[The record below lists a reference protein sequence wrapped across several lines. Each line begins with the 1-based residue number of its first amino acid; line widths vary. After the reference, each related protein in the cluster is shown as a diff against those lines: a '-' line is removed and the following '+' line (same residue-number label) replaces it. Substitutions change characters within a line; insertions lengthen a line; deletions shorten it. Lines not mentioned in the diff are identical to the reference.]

1 MTERLPYWRLSA
13 FYFFYFGLLGT
24 WLPYWSLYL
33 KSLGYSS
40 GEIGIL
46 SALVMVTKVVAPNL
60 WGYLA
65 DRYDCR
71 TRIIRLGALL
81 AVVAFVGV
89 FWRQDFA
96 WLAVG
101 VATYS
106 FFWNAVLSQFDV
118 LTLSHLSGRYARYSL
133 IRVWGSIGFIV
144 AVLAVGAW
152 LDHYPIAHLLL
163 IITGLLT
170 AIWLGSLLVAENP
183 SGLSRGDRSPGS
195 LGRIL
200 RQPAVLAFF
209 ATSFLLQFSHGPYY
223 TFFSIYLEGE
233 GYSTTTT
240 GMLWSLGVLAEVL
253 LFMGMHRLLA
263 RFSLRHI
270 LIVSLA
276 LTALRWWMIAEFV
289 ASTALLIAAQC
300 LHAASFG
307 SAHAAAVETI
317 RRFFT
322 AHHGQGMALY
332 SGLSFGAGGAMGAL
346 FSGYAWDLSAR
357 HCFWVA
363 SAAAVLATWLAWRY
377 FETPATSADGKH
389 RSPSAAGVD

>member
-1 MTERLPYWRLSA
+1 MPYWRLSA
-13 FYFFYFGLLGT
+13 FYFFYFALLGT

-46 SALVMVTKVVAPNL
+46 SALVMVTKVLAPNL

-81 AVVAFVGV
+81 AVIAFGGV
-89 FWRQDFA
+89 YFRQDFY
-96 WLAVG
+96 WLAAVVVG
-101 VATYS
+101 YS

-118 LTLSHLSGRYARYSL
+118 LTLSHLSGQHGRYSL
-133 IRVWGSIGFIV
+133 IRLWGSIGFIA

-152 LDHYPIAHLLL
+152 LDHHPIVHLLY
-163 IITGLLT
+163 IITALLS

-183 SGLSRGDRSPGS
+183 EGLTRGDRSPGS
-195 LGRIL
+195 LMRIL
-200 RQPAVLAFF
+200 KQPAVIAFF

-223 TFFSIYLEGE
+223 TFFSIHLEAQ
-233 GYSTTTT
+233 GYSKSAT
-240 GMLWSLGVLAEVL
+240 GMLWSLGVFAEVL
-253 LFMGMHRLLA
+253 LFMGMHRLLE
-263 RFSLRHI
+263 RFSLRQI
-270 LIVSLA
+270 LIASLA
-276 LTALRWWMIAEFV
+276 LTALRWWLIAEFV
-289 ASTALLIAAQC
+289 ESVVILVFAQC

-332 SGLSFGAGGAMGAL
+332 SGLSFGAGGALGAVL
-346 FSGYAWDLSAR
+346 SGYAWDISPAQ
-357 HCFWVA
+357 CFWVA
-363 SAAAVLATWLAWRY
+363 SGAAALAAIIAWRY
-377 FETPATSADGKH
+377 FETPDTP
-389 RSPSAAGVD
+389 R

>member
-1 MTERLPYWRLSA
+1 MAQAVPYWRLSA
-13 FYFFYFGLLGT
+13 FYFFYFALLGT

-46 SALVMVTKVVAPNL
+46 SALVMVTKVLAPNL

-81 AVVAFVGV
+81 AVIAFGGV
-89 FWRQDFA
+89 YFRQDFY
-96 WLAVG
+96 WLAAVVVG
-101 VATYS
+101 YS

-118 LTLSHLSGRYARYSL
+118 LTLSHLSGQHGRYSL
-133 IRVWGSIGFIV
+133 IRLWGSIGFIA

-152 LDHYPIAHLLL
+152 LDHHPIVHLLY
-163 IITGLLT
+163 IMTALLS

-183 SGLSRGDRSPGS
+183 EGLTRGDRSPGS
-195 LGRIL
+195 LMRIL
-200 RQPAVLAFF
+200 KQPAVIAFF

-223 TFFSIYLEGE
+223 TFFSIHLEAQ
-233 GYSTTTT
+233 GYSKSAT
-240 GMLWSLGVLAEVL
+240 GMLWSLGVFAEVL
-253 LFMGMHRLLA
+253 LFMGMHRLLE
-263 RFSLRHI
+263 RFSLRQI
-270 LIVSLA
+270 LIASLA
-276 LTALRWWMIAEFV
+276 LTALRWWLIAEFV
-289 ASTALLIAAQC
+289 ESVAILVFAQC

-332 SGLSFGAGGAMGAL
+332 SGLSFGAGGALGAVL
-346 FSGYAWDLSAR
+346 SGYAWDISPAQ
-357 HCFWVA
+357 CFWVA
-363 SAAAVLATWLAWRY
+363 SGAAALAAIIAWRY
-377 FETPATSADGKH
+377 FETPDTP
-389 RSPSAAGVD
+389 R

>member
-1 MTERLPYWRLSA
+1 MAQAVPYWRLSA
-13 FYFFYFGLLGT
+13 FYFFYFALLGT

-46 SALVMVTKVVAPNL
+46 SALVMVTKVLAPNL

-81 AVVAFVGV
+81 AVIAFGV
-89 FWRQDFA
+89 VYFRQDFY
-96 WLAVG
+96 WLAAVVVG
-101 VATYS
+101 YS

-118 LTLSHLSGRYARYSL
+118 LTLSHLSGQHGRYSL
-133 IRVWGSIGFIV
+133 IRLWGSIGFIA

-152 LDHYPIAHLLL
+152 LDHHPIVHLLY
-163 IITGLLT
+163 IITALLS

-183 SGLSRGDRSPGS
+183 EGLTRGDRSPGS
-195 LGRIL
+195 LMRIL
-200 RQPAVLAFF
+200 KQPAVIAFF

-223 TFFSIYLEGE
+223 TFFSIHLEAQ
-233 GYSTTTT
+233 GYSKSAT
-240 GMLWSLGVLAEVL
+240 GMLWSLGVFAEVL
-253 LFMGMHRLLA
+253 LFMGMHRLLE
-263 RFSLRHI
+263 RFSLRQI
-270 LIVSLA
+270 LIASLA
-276 LTALRWWMIAEFV
+276 LTALRWWLIAEFV
-289 ASTALLIAAQC
+289 ESVVILVFAQC

-332 SGLSFGAGGAMGAL
+332 SGLSFGAGGALGAVL
-346 FSGYAWDLSAR
+346 SGYAWDISPAQ
-357 HCFWVA
+357 CFWVA
-363 SAAAVLATWLAWRY
+363 SGAAALAAIIAWRY
-377 FETPATSADGKH
+377 FETPDTP
-389 RSPSAAGVD
+389 R

>member
-1 MTERLPYWRLSA
+1 MAQAVPYWRLSA
-13 FYFFYFGLLGT
+13 FYFFYFALLGT

-46 SALVMVTKVVAPNL
+46 SALVMVTKVLAPNL

-81 AVVAFVGV
+81 AVIAFGGV
-89 FWRQDFA
+89 YFRQDFY
-96 WLAVG
+96 WLAAVVVG
-101 VATYS
+101 YS

-118 LTLSHLSGRYARYSL
+118 LTLSHLSGQHGRYSL
-133 IRVWGSIGFIV
+133 IRLWGSIGFIA

-152 LDHYPIAHLLL
+152 LDHHPIVHLLY
-163 IITGLLT
+163 IITALLS
-170 AIWLGSLLVAENP
+170 AIWLGSLLVAEN
-183 SGLSRGDRSPGS
+183 SEGLTRGDRSPGS
-195 LGRIL
+195 LMRIL
-200 RQPAVLAFF
+200 KQPAVIAFF

-223 TFFSIYLEGE
+223 TFFSIHLETQ
-233 GYSTTTT
+233 GYSKSAT
-240 GMLWSLGVLAEVL
+240 GMLWSLGVFAEVL
-253 LFMGMHRLLA
+253 LFMGMHRLLEH
-263 RFSLRHI
+263 FSLRQI
-270 LIVSLA
+270 LIASLA
-276 LTALRWWMIAEFV
+276 LTALRWWLIAEFV
-289 ASTALLIAAQC
+289 ETVAILVFAQC

-332 SGLSFGAGGAMGAL
+332 SGLSFGAGGALGAVL
-346 FSGYAWDLSAR
+346 SGYAWDISPAQ
-357 HCFWVA
+357 CFWVA
-363 SAAAVLATWLAWRY
+363 SGAAALAAIIAWRY
-377 FETPATSADGKH
+377 FETPDTP
-389 RSPSAAGVD
+389 R

>member
-1 MTERLPYWRLSA
+1 MAQAVPYWRLSA
-13 FYFFYFGLLGT
+13 FYFFYFALLGT

-46 SALVMVTKVVAPNL
+46 SALVMVTKVLAPNL

-81 AVVAFVGV
+81 AVIAFGGV
-89 FWRQDFA
+89 YFRQDFY
-96 WLAVG
+96 WLAAVVVG
-101 VATYS
+101 YS

-118 LTLSHLSGRYARYSL
+118 LTLSHLSGQHGRYSL
-133 IRVWGSIGFIV
+133 IRLWGSIGFIA

-152 LDHYPIAHLLL
+152 LDHHPIVHLLY
-163 IITGLLT
+163 IITALLS
-170 AIWLGSLLVAENP
+170 AIWLGSLLVAEN
-183 SGLSRGDRSPGS
+183 SEGLTRGDRSPGS
-195 LGRIL
+195 LMRIL
-200 RQPAVLAFF
+200 KQPAVIAFF

-223 TFFSIYLEGE
+223 TFFSIHLETQ
-233 GYSTTTT
+233 GYSKSAT
-240 GMLWSLGVLAEVL
+240 GMLWSLGVFAEVL
-253 LFMGMHRLLA
+253 LFMGMHRLLEH
-263 RFSLRHI
+263 FSLRQI
-270 LIVSLA
+270 LIASLA
-276 LTALRWWMIAEFV
+276 LTALRWWLIAEFV
-289 ASTALLIAAQC
+289 ESVAILVFAQC

-332 SGLSFGAGGAMGAL
+332 SGLSFGAGGALGAVL
-346 FSGYAWDLSAR
+346 SGYAWDISPAQ
-357 HCFWVA
+357 CFWVA
-363 SAAAVLATWLAWRY
+363 SGAAALAAIIAWRY
-377 FETPATSADGKH
+377 FETPDTP
-389 RSPSAAGVD
+389 R

>member
-1 MTERLPYWRLSA
+1 MAQAVPYWRLSA
-13 FYFFYFGLLGT
+13 FYFFYFALLGT

-46 SALVMVTKVVAPNL
+46 SALVMVTKVLAPNL

-81 AVVAFVGV
+81 AVIAFGGV
-89 FWRQDFA
+89 YFRQDFY
-96 WLAVG
+96 WLAAVVVG
-101 VATYS
+101 YS

-118 LTLSHLSGRYARYSL
+118 LTLSHLSGQHGRYSL
-133 IRVWGSIGFIV
+133 IRLWGSIGFIA

-152 LDHYPIAHLLL
+152 LDHHPIVHLLY
-163 IITGLLT
+163 IITALLS

-183 SGLSRGDRSPGS
+183 EGLTRGDRSPGS
-195 LGRIL
+195 LMRIL
-200 RQPAVLAFF
+200 KQPAVIAFF

-223 TFFSIYLEGE
+223 TFFSIHLEAQ
-233 GYSTTTT
+233 GYSKSAT
-240 GMLWSLGVLAEVL
+240 GMLWSLGVFAEML
-253 LFMGMHRLLA
+253 LFMGMHRLLE
-263 RFSLRHI
+263 RFSLRQI
-270 LIVSLA
+270 LIASLA
-276 LTALRWWMIAEFV
+276 LTALRWWLIAEFV
-289 ASTALLIAAQC
+289 ESVAILVFAQC

-332 SGLSFGAGGAMGAL
+332 SGLSFGAGGALGAVL
-346 FSGYAWDLSAR
+346 SGYAWDISPAQ
-357 HCFWVA
+357 CFWVA
-363 SAAAVLATWLAWRY
+363 SGAAALAAIIAWRY
-377 FETPATSADGKH
+377 FETPDTP
-389 RSPSAAGVD
+389 R

>member
-1 MTERLPYWRLSA
+1 MAQAVPYWRLSA
-13 FYFFYFGLLGT
+13 FYFFYFALLGT

-46 SALVMVTKVVAPNL
+46 SALVMVTKVLAPNL

-81 AVVAFVGV
+81 AVIAFGGV
-89 FWRQDFA
+89 YFRQDFY
-96 WLAVG
+96 WLAAVVVG
-101 VATYS
+101 YS

-118 LTLSHLSGRYARYSL
+118 LTLSHLSGQHGRYSL
-133 IRVWGSIGFIV
+133 IRLWGSIGFIA

-152 LDHYPIAHLLL
+152 LDHHPIVHLLY
-163 IITGLLT
+163 IITALLS

-183 SGLSRGDRSPGS
+183 EGLTRGDRSPGS
-195 LGRIL
+195 LMRIL
-200 RQPAVLAFF
+200 KQPAVIAFF

-223 TFFSIYLEGE
+223 TFFSIHLEAQ
-233 GYSTTTT
+233 GYSKSAT
-240 GMLWSLGVLAEVL
+240 GMLWSLGVFAEVL
-253 LFMGMHRLLA
+253 LFMGMHRLLE
-263 RFSLRHI
+263 RFSLRQI
-270 LIVSLA
+270 LIASLA
-276 LTALRWWMIAEFV
+276 LTALRWWLIAEFV
-289 ASTALLIAAQC
+289 ESVAILVFAQC

-332 SGLSFGAGGAMGAL
+332 SGLSFGAGGALGAVL
-346 FSGYAWDLSAR
+346 SGYAWDISPAQ
-357 HCFWVA
+357 CFWVA
-363 SAAAVLATWLAWRY
+363 SGAAALAAIIAWRY
-377 FETPATSADGKH
+377 FETPDTP
-389 RSPSAAGVD
+389 R

>member
-1 MTERLPYWRLSA
+1 MAQAVPYWRLSA
-13 FYFFYFGLLGT
+13 FYFFYFALLGT

-46 SALVMVTKVVAPNL
+46 SALVMVTKVLAPNL

-81 AVVAFVGV
+81 AVIAFGGV
-89 FWRQDFA
+89 YFRQDFY
-96 WLAVG
+96 WLAAVVVG
-101 VATYS
+101 YS

-118 LTLSHLSGRYARYSL
+118 LTLSHLSGQHGRYSL
-133 IRVWGSIGFIV
+133 IRLWGSIGFIA

-152 LDHYPIAHLLL
+152 LDHHPIVHLLC
-163 IITGLLT
+163 IITALLS
-170 AIWLGSLLVAENP
+170 AIWLGSLVVAENP
-183 SGLSRGDRSPGS
+183 EGLTRGDRSPGS
-195 LGRIL
+195 LMRIL
-200 RQPAVLAFF
+200 KQPAVIAFF

-223 TFFSIYLEGE
+223 TFFSIHLEAQ
-233 GYSTTTT
+233 GYSKSAT
-240 GMLWSLGVLAEVL
+240 GMLWSLGVFAEVL
-253 LFMGMHRLLA
+253 LFMGMHRLLE
-263 RFSLRHI
+263 RFSLRQI
-270 LIVSLA
+270 LIASLA
-276 LTALRWWMIAEFV
+276 LTALRWWLIAEFV
-289 ASTALLIAAQC
+289 ESVAILVFAQC

-332 SGLSFGAGGAMGAL
+332 SGLSFGAGGALGAVL
-346 FSGYAWDLSAR
+346 SGYAWDISPAQ
-357 HCFWVA
+357 CFWVA
-363 SAAAVLATWLAWRY
+363 SGAAALAAIIAWRY
-377 FETPATSADGKH
+377 FETPDTP
-389 RSPSAAGVD
+389 R

>member
-1 MTERLPYWRLSA
+1 MAQAVPYWRLSA
-13 FYFFYFGLLGT
+13 FYFFYFALLGT

-46 SALVMVTKVVAPNL
+46 SALVMVTKVLAPNL

-81 AVVAFVGV
+81 AVIAFGGV
-89 FWRQDFA
+89 YFRQDFY
-96 WLAVG
+96 WLAAVVVG
-101 VATYS
+101 YS

-118 LTLSHLSGRYARYSL
+118 LTLSHLSGQHGRYSL
-133 IRVWGSIGFIV
+133 IRLWGSIGFIA

-152 LDHYPIAHLLL
+152 LDHHPIVHLLY
-163 IITGLLT
+163 IITALLS

-183 SGLSRGDRSPGS
+183 EGLTRGDRSPGS
-195 LGRIL
+195 LMRIL
-200 RQPAVLAFF
+200 KQPAVIAFF

-223 TFFSIYLEGE
+223 TFFSIHLEAQ
-233 GYSTTTT
+233 GYSKSAT
-240 GMLWSLGVLAEVL
+240 GMLWSLGVFAEVL
-253 LFMGMHRLLA
+253 LFMGMHRLLEH
-263 RFSLRHI
+263 FSLRQI
-270 LIVSLA
+270 LIASLA
-276 LTALRWWMIAEFV
+276 LTALRWWLIAEFV
-289 ASTALLIAAQC
+289 ESVAILVFAQC

-332 SGLSFGAGGAMGAL
+332 SGLSFGAGGALGAVL
-346 FSGYAWDLSAR
+346 SGYAWDISPAQ
-357 HCFWVA
+357 CFWVA
-363 SAAAVLATWLAWRY
+363 SGAAALAAIIAWRY
-377 FETPATSADGKH
+377 FETPDTP
-389 RSPSAAGVD
+389 R

>member
-1 MTERLPYWRLSA
+1 MAQAVPYWRLSA
-13 FYFFYFGLLGT
+13 FYFFYFALLGT

-46 SALVMVTKVVAPNL
+46 SALVMVTKVLAPNL

-81 AVVAFVGV
+81 AVIAFGGV
-89 FWRQDFA
+89 YFRQDFY
-96 WLAVG
+96 WLAAVVVG
-101 VATYS
+101 YS

-118 LTLSHLSGRYARYSL
+118 LTLSHLSGQHGRYSL
-133 IRVWGSIGFIV
+133 IRLWGSIGFIA

-152 LDHYPIAHLLL
+152 LDHHPIVHLLY
-163 IITGLLT
+163 IITALLS

-183 SGLSRGDRSPGS
+183 EGLTRGDRSPGS
-195 LGRIL
+195 LMRIL
-200 RQPAVLAFF
+200 KQPAVIAFF
-209 ATSFLLQFSHGPYY
+209 VTSFLLQFSHGPYY
-223 TFFSIYLEGE
+223 TFFSIHLETQ
-233 GYSTTTT
+233 GYSKSAT
-240 GMLWSLGVLAEVL
+240 GMLWSLGVFAEVL
-253 LFMGMHRLLA
+253 LFMGMHRLLEH
-263 RFSLRHI
+263 FSLRQI
-270 LIVSLA
+270 LIASLA
-276 LTALRWWMIAEFV
+276 LTALRWWLIAEFV
-289 ASTALLIAAQC
+289 ESVAILVFAQC

-332 SGLSFGAGGAMGAL
+332 SGLSFGAGGALGAVL
-346 FSGYAWDLSAR
+346 SGYAWDISPAQ
-357 HCFWVA
+357 CFWVA
-363 SAAAVLATWLAWRY
+363 SGAAALAAIIAWRY
-377 FETPATSADGKH
+377 FETPDTP
-389 RSPSAAGVD
+389 R

>member
-1 MTERLPYWRLSA
+1 MAQAVPYWRLSA
-13 FYFFYFGLLGT
+13 FYFFYFALLGT

-46 SALVMVTKVVAPNL
+46 SALVMVTKVLAPNL

-81 AVVAFVGV
+81 AVIAFGGV
-89 FWRQDFA
+89 YFRQDFY
-96 WLAVG
+96 WLAAVVVG
-101 VATYS
+101 YS

-118 LTLSHLSGRYARYSL
+118 LTLSHLSGQHGRYSL
-133 IRVWGSIGFIV
+133 IRLWGSIGFIA

-152 LDHYPIAHLLL
+152 LDHHPIVHLLY
-163 IITGLLT
+163 IITALLS

-183 SGLSRGDRSPGS
+183 EGLTWGDRSPGS
-195 LGRIL
+195 LMRIL
-200 RQPAVLAFF
+200 KQPAVIAFF

-223 TFFSIYLEGE
+223 TFFSIHLEAQ
-233 GYSTTTT
+233 GYSKSAT
-240 GMLWSLGVLAEVL
+240 GMLWSLGVFAEVL
-253 LFMGMHRLLA
+253 LFMGMHRLLE
-263 RFSLRHI
+263 RFSLRQI
-270 LIVSLA
+270 LIASLA
-276 LTALRWWMIAEFV
+276 LTALRWWLIAEFV
-289 ASTALLIAAQC
+289 ESVAILVFAQC

-332 SGLSFGAGGAMGAL
+332 SGLSFGAGGALGAVL
-346 FSGYAWDLSAR
+346 SGYAWDISPAQ
-357 HCFWVA
+357 CFWVA
-363 SAAAVLATWLAWRY
+363 SGAAALAAIIAWRY
-377 FETPATSADGKH
+377 FETPDTP
-389 RSPSAAGVD
+389 R

>member
-1 MTERLPYWRLSA
+1 MAQAVPYWRLSA
-13 FYFFYFGLLGT
+13 FYFFYFALLGT

-46 SALVMVTKVVAPNL
+46 SALVMVTKVLAPNL

-81 AVVAFVGV
+81 AVIAFGGV
-89 FWRQDFA
+89 YFRQDFY
-96 WLAVG
+96 WLAAVVVG
-101 VATYS
+101 YS

-118 LTLSHLSGRYARYSL
+118 LTLSHLSGQHGRYSL
-133 IRVWGSIGFIV
+133 IRLWGSIGFIA

-152 LDHYPIAHLLL
+152 LDHHPIVHLLY
-163 IITGLLT
+163 IITALLS

-183 SGLSRGDRSPGS
+183 EGLTRGDRSPGS
-195 LGRIL
+195 LMRIL
-200 RQPAVLAFF
+200 KQPAVIAFF

-223 TFFSIYLEGE
+223 TFFSIHLETQ
-233 GYSTTTT
+233 GYSKSAT
-240 GMLWSLGVLAEVL
+240 GMLWSLGVFAEVL
-253 LFMGMHRLLA
+253 LFMGMHRLLEH
-263 RFSLRHI
+263 FSLRQI
-270 LIVSLA
+270 LIASLA
-276 LTALRWWMIAEFV
+276 LTALRWWLIAEFV
-289 ASTALLIAAQC
+289 ESVTILVFAQC

-332 SGLSFGAGGAMGAL
+332 SGLSFGAGGALGAVL
-346 FSGYAWDLSAR
+346 SGYAWDISPAQ
-357 HCFWVA
+357 CFWVA
-363 SAAAVLATWLAWRY
+363 SGAAALAAVIAWRY
-377 FETPATSADGKH
+377 FETPDTP
-389 RSPSAAGVD
+389 R

>member
-1 MTERLPYWRLSA
+1 MAQAVPYWRLSA
-13 FYFFYFGLLGT
+13 FYFFYFALLGT

-46 SALVMVTKVVAPNL
+46 SALVMVTKVLAPNL

-81 AVVAFVGV
+81 AVIAFGGV
-89 FWRQDFA
+89 YFRQDFY
-96 WLAVG
+96 WLAAVVVG
-101 VATYS
+101 YS

-118 LTLSHLSGRYARYSL
+118 LTLSHLSGQHGRYSL
-133 IRVWGSIGFIV
+133 IRLWGSIGFIA

-152 LDHYPIAHLLL
+152 LDHHPIVHLLY
-163 IITGLLT
+163 IITALLS

-183 SGLSRGDRSPGS
+183 EGLTRGDRSPGS
-195 LGRIL
+195 LMRIL
-200 RQPAVLAFF
+200 KQPAVIAFF

-223 TFFSIYLEGE
+223 TFFSIHLEAQ
-233 GYSTTTT
+233 GYSKSAT
-240 GMLWSLGVLAEVL
+240 GMLWSLGVFAEVL
-253 LFMGMHRLLA
+253 LFMGMHRLLE
-263 RFSLRHI
+263 RFSLRQI
-270 LIVSLA
+270 LIASLA
-276 LTALRWWMIAEFV
+276 LTALRWWLIAEFV
-289 ASTALLIAAQC
+289 ESVAILVFAQC

-332 SGLSFGAGGAMGAL
+332 SGLSFGAGGALGAVL
-346 FSGYAWDLSAR
+346 SGYAWDISPTQ
-357 HCFWVA
+357 CFWVA
-363 SAAAVLATWLAWRY
+363 SGAAALAAIIAWRY
-377 FETPATSADGKH
+377 FETPDTP
-389 RSPSAAGVD
+389 R

>member
-1 MTERLPYWRLSA
+1 MGQALPYWRLSA
-13 FYFFYFGLLGT
+13 FYFFYFALLGT

-46 SALVMVTKVVAPNL
+46 ASLVMVTKVLAPNL

-81 AVVAFVGV
+81 AVVAFCGV
-89 FWRQDFA
+89 YLRQDFY
-96 WLAVG
+96 WLAAVVVG
-101 VATYS
+101 YS

-118 LTLSHLSGRYARYSL
+118 LTLSHLSGQHGRYSL
-133 IRVWGSIGFIV
+133 IRLWGSVGFIA

-152 LDHYPIAHLLL
+152 LDHHPIVHLLF
-163 IITGLLT
+163 IITGLLS

-183 SGLSRGDRSPGS
+183 EGLSRGDRSPGS
-195 LGRIL
+195 LLRIL
-200 RQPAVLAFF
+200 KQPAVLAFF

-223 TFFSIYLEGE
+223 TFFSIHLEAQ
-233 GYSTTTT
+233 GYSKSAT
-240 GMLWSLGVLAEVL
+240 GILWSLGVIAEVV
-253 LFMGMHRLLA
+253 LFMGMHVLLQ

-270 LIVSLA
+270 LIASLA
-276 LTALRWWMIAEFV
+276 LTALRWWLIAEFV
-289 ASTALLIAAQC
+289 ASLPVLVFAQC

-307 SAHAAAVETI
+307 SAHAASVETI

-332 SGLSFGAGGAMGAL
+332 SGLSFGAGGALGAL
-346 FSGYAWDLSAR
+346 FSGYAWDIGAEQ
-357 HCFWVA
+357 CFWVA
-363 SAAAVLATWLAWRY
+363 CAAATLSAVIAWRY
-377 FETPATSADGKH
+377 FETPDTP
-389 RSPSAAGVD
+389 R

>member
-1 MTERLPYWRLSA
+1 MAQAVPYWRLSA
-13 FYFFYFGLLGT
+13 FYFFYFALLGT

-46 SALVMVTKVVAPNL
+46 SALVMVTKVLAPNL

-81 AVVAFVGV
+81 AVIAFGGV
-89 FWRQDFA
+89 YFRQDFY
-96 WLAVG
+96 WLAAVVVG
-101 VATYS
+101 YS

-118 LTLSHLSGRYARYSL
+118 LTLSHLSGQHGRYSL
-133 IRVWGSIGFIV
+133 IRLWGSIGFIA

-152 LDHYPIAHLLL
+152 LDHHPIVHLLY
-163 IITGLLT
+163 IITALLS

-183 SGLSRGDRSPGS
+183 EGLTRGDRSPGS
-195 LGRIL
+195 LMRIL
-200 RQPAVLAFF
+200 KQPAVIAFF

-223 TFFSIYLEGE
+223 TFFSIHLEAQ
-233 GYSTTTT
+233 GYSKSAT
-240 GMLWSLGVLAEVL
+240 GMLWSLGVFAEVL
-253 LFMGMHRLLA
+253 LFMGMHRLLE
-263 RFSLRHI
+263 RFSLRQI
-270 LIVSLA
+270 LIASLA
-276 LTALRWWMIAEFV
+276 LTALRWWLIAEFV
-289 ASTALLIAAQC
+289 ESVAILVFAQC

-307 SAHAAAVETI
+307 SAHAAAVESI

-332 SGLSFGAGGAMGAL
+332 SGLSFGAGGALGAVL
-346 FSGYAWDLSAR
+346 SGYAWDISPAQ
-357 HCFWVA
+357 CFWVA
-363 SAAAVLATWLAWRY
+363 SGAAALAAIIAWRY
-377 FETPATSADGKH
+377 FETPDTP
-389 RSPSAAGVD
+389 R

>member
-1 MTERLPYWRLSA
+1 MAQAVPYWRLSA
-13 FYFFYFGLLGT
+13 FYFFYFALLGT

-46 SALVMVTKVVAPNL
+46 SALVMVTKVLAPNL

-81 AVVAFVGV
+81 AVIAFGGV
-89 FWRQDFA
+89 YFRQDFY
-96 WLAVG
+96 WLAAVVVG
-101 VATYS
+101 YS

-118 LTLSHLSGRYARYSL
+118 LTLSHLSGQHGRYSL
-133 IRVWGSIGFIV
+133 IRLWGSIGFIA

-152 LDHYPIAHLLL
+152 LDHHPIVHLLY
-163 IITGLLT
+163 IITALLS

-183 SGLSRGDRSPGS
+183 EGLTRGDRSPGS
-195 LGRIL
+195 LMRIL
-200 RQPAVLAFF
+200 KQPAVIAFF

-223 TFFSIYLEGE
+223 TFFSIHLEAQ
-233 GYSTTTT
+233 GYSKSAT
-240 GMLWSLGVLAEVL
+240 GMLWSLGVFAEVL
-253 LFMGMHRLLA
+253 LFMGMHRLLE
-263 RFSLRHI
+263 RFSLRQI
-270 LIVSLA
+270 LIASLA
-276 LTALRWWMIAEFV
+276 LTALRWWLIAEFV
-289 ASTALLIAAQC
+289 ESVVILVFAQC

-332 SGLSFGAGGAMGAL
+332 SGLSFGAGGALGAVL
-346 FSGYAWDLSAR
+346 SGYAWDISPAQ
-357 HCFWVA
+357 CFWVA
-363 SAAAVLATWLAWRY
+363 SGAAALAAIIAWRY
-377 FETPATSADGKH
+377 FETPDTP
-389 RSPSAAGVD
+389 R

>member
-1 MTERLPYWRLSA
+1 MAQAVPYWRLSA
-13 FYFFYFGLLGT
+13 FYFFYFALLGT

-46 SALVMVTKVVAPNL
+46 SALVMVTKVLAPNL

-81 AVVAFVGV
+81 AVIAFGGV
-89 FWRQDFA
+89 YFRQDFY
-96 WLAVG
+96 WLATVVVG
-101 VATYS
+101 YS

-118 LTLSHLSGRYARYSL
+118 LTLSHLSGQHGRYSL
-133 IRVWGSIGFIV
+133 IRLWGSIGFIA

-152 LDHYPIAHLLL
+152 LDHHPIVHLLY
-163 IITGLLT
+163 IITALLS
-170 AIWLGSLLVAENP
+170 AIWLGSLLVAEDP
-183 SGLSRGDRSPGS
+183 EGLTRGDRSPGS
-195 LGRIL
+195 LMRIL
-200 RQPAVLAFF
+200 KQPAVIAFF

-223 TFFSIYLEGE
+223 TFFSIHLETQ
-233 GYSTTTT
+233 GYSKSAT
-240 GMLWSLGVLAEVL
+240 GMLWSLGVFAEVL
-253 LFMGMHRLLA
+253 LFMGMHRLLEH
-263 RFSLRHI
+263 FSLRQI
-270 LIVSLA
+270 LIASLA
-276 LTALRWWMIAEFV
+276 LTALRWWLIAEFV
-289 ASTALLIAAQC
+289 ESVAILVFAQC

-332 SGLSFGAGGAMGAL
+332 SGLSFGAGGALGAVL
-346 FSGYAWDLSAR
+346 SGYAWDISPAQ
-357 HCFWVA
+357 CFWVA
-363 SAAAVLATWLAWRY
+363 SGAAALAAIIAWRY
-377 FETPATSADGKH
+377 FETPDTP
-389 RSPSAAGVD
+389 R

>member
-1 MTERLPYWRLSA
+1 MAAQLPYWRLSA

-46 SALVMVTKVVAPNL
+46 SALVMVTKVLAPNL

-81 AVVAFVGV
+81 AVVAFCGV
-89 FWRQDFA
+89 FVRQDFY
-96 WLAVG
+96 WLAAVVVG
-101 VATYS
+101 YS
-106 FFWNAVLSQFDV
+106 FFLNAVLSQFDV
-118 LTLSHLSGRYARYSL
+118 LTLSHLDGQHARYSL
-133 IRVWGSIGFIV
+133 IRLWGSVGFIA

-152 LDHYPIAHLLL
+152 LDHHPIVHLLY
-163 IITGLLT
+163 IITALLS
-170 AIWLGSLLVAENP
+170 AIWLGSLLVAENA

-195 LGRIL
+195 LLRIL

-209 ATSFLLQFSHGPYY
+209 GTSFLLQFSHGPYY
-223 TFFSIYLEGE
+223 TFFSIFLESQ
-233 GYSTTTT
+233 GYSKSAT
-240 GMLWSLGVLAEVL
+240 GMLWSLGVFAEVL
-253 LFMGMHRLLA
+253 LFIGMHHVLG

-270 LIVSLA
+270 LLVSLL
-276 LTALRWWMIAEFV
+276 LTALRWWLIAEFV
-289 ASTALLIAAQC
+289 SSLTILLFAQC

-317 RRFFT
+317 RRFFSG
-322 AHHGQGMALY
+322 HHGQGMALY
-332 SGLSFGAGGAMGAL
+332 SGLSFGAGGALGAL
-346 FSGYAWDLSAR
+346 FSGYAWDLSPR
-357 HCFWVA
+357 HCFWI
-363 SAAAVLATWLAWRY
+363 AAVAALLAAWLAWRY
-377 FETPATSADGKH
+377 FETPDTPADA
-389 RSPSAAGVD
+389 RSRVGGAAGVD

>member
-1 MTERLPYWRLSA
+1 MAQAVPYWRLSA
-13 FYFFYFGLLGT
+13 FYFFYFALLGT

-46 SALVMVTKVVAPNL
+46 SALVMVTKVLAPNL

-81 AVVAFVGV
+81 AVIAFGGV
-89 FWRQDFA
+89 YFRQDFY
-96 WLAVG
+96 WLAVVVVG
-101 VATYS
+101 YS

-118 LTLSHLSGRYARYSL
+118 LTLSHLSGQHGRYSL
-133 IRVWGSIGFIV
+133 IRLWGSIGFIA

-152 LDHYPIAHLLL
+152 LDHHPIVHLLY
-163 IITGLLT
+163 IITALLS

-183 SGLSRGDRSPGS
+183 EGLTRGDRSPGS
-195 LGRIL
+195 LMRIL
-200 RQPAVLAFF
+200 KQPAVIAFF

-223 TFFSIYLEGE
+223 TFFSIHLEAQ
-233 GYSTTTT
+233 GYSKSAT
-240 GMLWSLGVLAEVL
+240 GMLWSLGVFAEVL
-253 LFMGMHRLLA
+253 LFMGMHRLLE
-263 RFSLRHI
+263 RFSLRQI
-270 LIVSLA
+270 LIASLA
-276 LTALRWWMIAEFV
+276 LTALRWWLIAEFV
-289 ASTALLIAAQC
+289 ESVAILVFAQC

-332 SGLSFGAGGAMGAL
+332 SGLSFGAGGALGAVL
-346 FSGYAWDLSAR
+346 SGYAWDISPAQ
-357 HCFWVA
+357 CFWVA
-363 SAAAVLATWLAWRY
+363 SGAAALAAIIAWRY
-377 FETPATSADGKH
+377 FETPDTP
-389 RSPSAAGVD
+389 R

>member
-1 MTERLPYWRLSA
+1 MAQAVPYWRLSA
-13 FYFFYFGLLGT
+13 FYFFYFALLGT

-46 SALVMVTKVVAPNL
+46 SALVMVTKVLAPNL

-81 AVVAFVGV
+81 AVIAFGGV
-89 FWRQDFA
+89 YFRQDFY
-96 WLAVG
+96 WLAAVVVG
-101 VATYS
+101 YS

-118 LTLSHLSGRYARYSL
+118 LTLSHLSGQHGRYSL
-133 IRVWGSIGFIV
+133 IRLWGSIGFIA

-152 LDHYPIAHLLL
+152 LDHHPIVHLLY
-163 IITGLLT
+163 IITALLS

-183 SGLSRGDRSPGS
+183 EGLTRGDRSPGS
-195 LGRIL
+195 LMRIL
-200 RQPAVLAFF
+200 KQPAVIAFF

-223 TFFSIYLEGE
+223 TFFSIHLEAQ
-233 GYSTTTT
+233 GYSKSAT
-240 GMLWSLGVLAEVL
+240 GMLWSLGVFAEVL
-253 LFMGMHRLLA
+253 LFMGMHRLLE
-263 RFSLRHI
+263 RFSLRQI
-270 LIVSLA
+270 LIASLA
-276 LTALRWWMIAEFV
+276 LTALRWWLIAEFV
-289 ASTALLIAAQC
+289 ESVAILVFAQC

-322 AHHGQGMALY
+322 AHT
-332 SGLSFGAGGAMGAL
+332 
-346 FSGYAWDLSAR
+346 AR
-357 HCFWVA
+357 VWRCTVA
-363 SAAAVLATWLAWRY
+363 
-377 FETPATSADGKH
+377 
-389 RSPSAAGVD
+389 

>member
-1 MTERLPYWRLSA
+1 MAQAVPYWRLSA
-13 FYFFYFGLLGT
+13 FYFFYFALLGT

-46 SALVMVTKVVAPNL
+46 SALVMVTKVLAPNL

-81 AVVAFVGV
+81 AVIAFGGV
-89 FWRQDFA
+89 YFRQDFY
-96 WLAVG
+96 WLAAV
-101 VATYS
+101 VAGYS

-118 LTLSHLSGRYARYSL
+118 LTLSHLSGQHGRYSL
-133 IRVWGSIGFIV
+133 IRLWGSIGFIA

-152 LDHYPIAHLLL
+152 LDHHPIVHLLY
-163 IITGLLT
+163 IITALLS

-183 SGLSRGDRSPGS
+183 EGLTRGDRSPGS
-195 LGRIL
+195 LMRIL
-200 RQPAVLAFF
+200 KQPAVIAFF

-223 TFFSIYLEGE
+223 TFFSIHLEAQ
-233 GYSTTTT
+233 GYSKSAT
-240 GMLWSLGVLAEVL
+240 GMLWSLGVFAEVL
-253 LFMGMHRLLA
+253 LFMGMHRLLE
-263 RFSLRHI
+263 RFSLRQI
-270 LIVSLA
+270 LIASLA
-276 LTALRWWMIAEFV
+276 LTALRWWLIAEFV
-289 ASTALLIAAQC
+289 ESVAILVFAQC

-332 SGLSFGAGGAMGAL
+332 SGLSFGAGGALGAVL
-346 FSGYAWDLSAR
+346 SGYAWDISPAQ
-357 HCFWVA
+357 CFWVA
-363 SAAAVLATWLAWRY
+363 SGAAALAAIIAWRY
-377 FETPATSADGKH
+377 FETPDTP
-389 RSPSAAGVD
+389 R

>member
-1 MTERLPYWRLSA
+1 MAQAVPYWRLSA
-13 FYFFYFGLLGT
+13 FYFFYFALLGT

-46 SALVMVTKVVAPNL
+46 SALVMVTKVLAPNL

-81 AVVAFVGV
+81 AVIAFGGV
-89 FWRQDFA
+89 YFRQDFY
-96 WLAVG
+96 WLAAVVVG
-101 VATYS
+101 YS

-118 LTLSHLSGRYARYSL
+118 LTLSHLSGQHGRYSL
-133 IRVWGSIGFIV
+133 IRLWGSIGFIA

-152 LDHYPIAHLLL
+152 LDHHPIVNLLY
-163 IITGLLT
+163 IITALLS

-183 SGLSRGDRSPGS
+183 EGLTRGDRSPGS
-195 LGRIL
+195 LMRIL
-200 RQPAVLAFF
+200 KQPAVIAFF

-223 TFFSIYLEGE
+223 TFFSIHLEAQ
-233 GYSTTTT
+233 GYSKSAT
-240 GMLWSLGVLAEVL
+240 GMLWSLGVFAEVL
-253 LFMGMHRLLA
+253 LFMGMHRLLE
-263 RFSLRHI
+263 RFSLRQI
-270 LIVSLA
+270 LIASLA
-276 LTALRWWMIAEFV
+276 LTALRWWLIAEFV
-289 ASTALLIAAQC
+289 ESVAILVFAQC

-332 SGLSFGAGGAMGAL
+332 SGLSFGAGGALGAVL
-346 FSGYAWDLSAR
+346 SGYAWDISPAQ
-357 HCFWVA
+357 CFWVA
-363 SAAAVLATWLAWRY
+363 SGAAALAAIIAWRY
-377 FETPATSADGKH
+377 FETPDTP
-389 RSPSAAGVD
+389 R